1 MVGTCT
7 QSPLYSPDYER
18 EALTPPD
25 PLAITSMSPGSI
37 RTFQVGAKILNIM
50 QKCCFADNLPFHLP
64 ALTQSDLGVLGVRG

>member
-37 RTFQVGAKILNIM
+37 RTFQVGAKILNRNAKM
-50 QKCCFADNLPFHLP
+50 LLC
-64 ALTQSDLGVLGVRG
+64 